1 MQHPHSPGP
10 SPASN
15 GAPGKGV
22 FRVLPDR
29 FGAGAPP
36 RPEPEKAVSRIQP
49 KKATAPV
56 DPKPV
61 APKQAAE
68 QKAPERQVAA
78 PMDLHDVDV
87 SVEVSESPVTP
98 SRAPGTNV
106 IRLLD
111 YSRVAAGAAIKGAGV
126 AARSVARA
134 SAWSATTST
143 GLLKGINA
151 WLDKQRTPKVDE
163 LRTLAEAA
171 RYHVV
176 TNRLSSIAVLSDDE
190 AHMVRN
196 GTPHRRVHQTG
207 SNLAEEGEASPRPM
221 FIMSGW
227 ACRLRMTPSG
237 RTQIVGLLLPG
248 DAIGLRGAAE
258 PLSPTTIS
266 ALTSMETVDAAP
278 LLQVAQDQQQF
289 PGVLHALRRMSAQ
302 QEEFLMNQVTRL
314 GTMRP
319 DERLAHL
326 LLELR
331 WRLEQA
337 GLASEREFAMPLSN
351 ETLADATA
359 LKARQVD
366 HAMKLLRA
374 RSLVRRRYERV
385 EVMDPKALQKM
396 SGFRAPD
403 MSACGRFRM
412 MPANVAASPEN
423 ARIAA
428 RMSALPA
435 EDQI

>member
-1 MQHPHSPGP
+1 MQHPHSPGS
-10 SPASN
+10 SPASA

-22 FRVLPDR
+22 FHVLPDR
-29 FGAGAPP
+29 FGASAAEPP
-36 RPEPEKAVSRIQP
+36 RPAHRVKGPR
-49 KKATAPV
+49 
-56 DPKPV
+56 
-61 APKQAAE
+61 QAAE
-68 QKAPERQVAA
+68 APAPEQPVAEQV
-78 PMDLHDVDV
+78 DLQQVEV
-87 SVEVSESPVTP
+87 TFESVESPAVP
-98 SRAPGTNV
+98 PGPAPGTNV
-106 IRLLD
+106 VRFLD
-111 YSRVAAGAAIKGAGV
+111 YSRAAAGAAVRGAGA
-126 AARSVARA
+126 AARGVARA
-134 SAWSATTST
+134 GAWSATTST
-143 GLLKGINA
+143 GLVKGIGA
-151 WLDKQRTPKVDE
+151 WLEKRRTPKVDE
-163 LRTLAEAA
+163 LRALAEAA

-176 TNRLSSIAVLSDDE
+176 TNRMASIAVLSDEE

-196 GTPHRRVHQTG
+196 GTPHRRVHQAG
-207 SNLAEEGEASPRPM
+207 SELAEEGEASPRPM

-266 ALTSMETVDAAP
+266 ALTAMETVDAAP

-302 QEEFLMNQVTRL
+302 QEEFLMNQVVRL
-314 GTMRP
+314 GTMSP

-337 GLASEREFAMPLSN
+337 GLANEREFVMPLNN

-359 LKARQVD
+359 LKAAQV
-366 HAMKLLRA
+366 AQVMKMLRA
-374 RSLVRRRYERV
+374 RSLVRRKYERV
-385 EVMDPKALQKM
+385 EVMNPKALQKL

-412 MPANVAASPEN
+412 MPANVTAAPDS
-423 ARIAA
+423 ARIGA
-428 RMSALPA
+428 RMSALPG
-435 EDQI
+435 EGQI

>member
-1 MQHPHSPGP
+1 
-10 SPASN
+10 
-15 GAPGKGV
+15 
-22 FRVLPDR
+22 
-29 FGAGAPP
+29 
-36 RPEPEKAVSRIQP
+36 
-49 KKATAPV
+49 
-56 DPKPV
+56 
-61 APKQAAE
+61 
-68 QKAPERQVAA
+68 
-78 PMDLHDVDV
+78 MDLHKVDV
-87 SVEVSESPVTP
+87 SVEVSESPAVP
-98 SRAPGTNV
+98 ARARAANV
-106 IRLLD
+106 VRLLD
-111 YSRVAAGAAIKGAGV
+111 YSRVAAGAAVKGASV
-126 AARSVARA
+126 AARGVARA
-134 SAWSATTST
+134 GAWSATTST
-143 GLLKGINA
+143 GLMKGINA
-151 WLDKQRTPKVDE
+151 WLEKQRTPKVDE
-163 LRTLAEAA
+163 LRALAEAA

-196 GTPHRRVHQTG
+196 GTPHRRVHQAG
-207 SNLAEEGEASPRPM
+207 SDLAEEGEASPRPM

-227 ACRLRMTPSG
+227 ACRLRVCPNG

-266 ALTSMETVDAAP
+266 ALTAMETVDAAP

-302 QEEFLMNQVTRL
+302 QEEFLMNQVVRL
-314 GTMRP
+314 GTMGP

-337 GLASEREFAMPLSN
+337 GLANEREFAMPLTN

-366 HAMKLLRA
+366 HAMKMLRA

-385 EVMDPKALQKM
+385 EVMNSTALQKL

-412 MPANVAASPEN
+412 MPASVAASPEN

-435 EDQI
+435 GDQI